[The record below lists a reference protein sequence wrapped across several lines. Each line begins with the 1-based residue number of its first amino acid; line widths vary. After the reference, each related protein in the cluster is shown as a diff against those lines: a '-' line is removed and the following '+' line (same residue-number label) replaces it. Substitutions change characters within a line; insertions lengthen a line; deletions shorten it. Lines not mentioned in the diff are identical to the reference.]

1 MNPRICVCCAE
12 PITVHGYAD
21 SGNPN
26 LCASCSNL
34 WEGRSEPSPSGFP
47 DFNEKNAAGMDFQP
61 VTAEP
66 VTAFARI

>member
-1 MNPRICVCCAE
+1 MSLRICVCCGDS
-12 PITVHGYAD
+12 ITVQGYAD

-34 WEGRSEPSPSGFP
+34 SEGMSESSPSSLP
-47 DFNEKNAAGMDFQP
+47 DFDEKNAAGMDFEP

-66 VTAFARI
+66 VTAFARR